1 MKIADEDVRAGRFS
15 QRFVFHETPDVI
27 AQLEQVAAASG
38 LSGAAAVRSAVR
50 QWLAEREHEDDRRA

>member
-1 MKIADEDVRAGRFS
+1 MKIADDDVRAGRFS
-15 QRFVFHETPDVI
+15 QRFVFHERPDVI

-50 QWLAEREHEDDRRA
+50 QWLREQVEYER